1 MSLSEHD
8 VRHVAMLA
16 RLALTDDEVE
26 AMRTDLNSI
35 LGHIDEIQRLDL
47 SDVRPMAHAIKVVN
61 VTRLDVVTE
70 SFTQDVAVMN
80 APHEENGAFVIPQIV
95 GGGDE
100 RDSRCNR

>member
-26 AMRTDLNSI
+26 AMRSDLNSI
-35 LGHIDEIQRLDL
+35 LGHIDEIQQLDL
-47 SDVRPMAHAIKVVN
+47 SDVAPMAHAINVVN
-61 VTRLDVVTE
+61 VTRPDVITP
-70 SFTQDVAVMN
+70 SFPQDVAVSN
-80 APHEENGAFVIPQIV
+80 APQSEHGAFVIPQIV

-100 RDSRCNR
+100 A